1 MLIICLIM
9 YIIDFYLQNVKM
21 IPFDELC
28 FLGRVVGGSGFTN
41 LSHRTSYVPSSCD
54 SDSRYFYQKHTS
66 NYFQKVFSNGRHI
79 FLPKQVNGPNKAV

>member
-1 MLIICLIM
+1 MNYVFWAGLLGGLVSQIC
-9 YIIDFYLQNVKM
+9 
-21 IPFDELC
+21 
-28 FLGRVVGGSGFTN
+28 
-41 LSHRTSYVPSSCD
+41 YVPSSCD